1 MFPSSNPSQSYQA
14 LAIQTASPGKLVLM
28 LFDGAL
34 RFIEASK
41 QGFASPLDNLKR
53 NECIHNNLTKVS
65 AILIELQSSLNLE
78 KGGEL
83 AQTLYRLYDYMMG
96 QLTKANLKKEPS
108 LVLEVEKL
116 LRPIRDAWAEMLLQS
131 PAPTCQNQSA

>member
-1 MFPSSNPSQSYQA
+1 MFPSSTPSQSYQT

-41 QGFASPLDNLKR
+41 QGFASPIENLKR
-53 NECIHNNLTKVS
+53 NELIHNNLTKVS
-65 AILIELQSSLNLE
+65 AILLELQSSLNLE
-78 KGGEL
+78 KGGDL

-96 QLTKANLKKEPS
+96 QLTQANLKKEPS
-108 LVLEVEKL
+108 LVLEVERL
-116 LRPIRDAWAEMLLQS
+116 LRPIRDAWAEMLQES
-131 PAPTCQNQSA
+131 PLAPCQKQ

>member
-1 MFPSSNPSQSYQA
+1 
-14 LAIQTASPGKLVLM
+14 M

-41 QGFASPLDNLKR
+41 QGFASPVENLKR
-53 NECIHNNLTKVS
+53 NECIHNSLKKVS
-65 AILIELQSSLNLE
+65 DILLELQSSLNLE
-78 KGGEL
+78 TGGEL

-108 LVLEVEKL
+108 LVIEVEKL

-131 PAPTCQNQSA
+131 PAPTCQKQ